1 MSMKRKVAKIK
12 ALKLAI
18 NREVWKR
25 DEALSQ
31 HGKDTESLFKDLEVF
46 YHKVRTY
53 FEVKSANKA
62 IRLYKRLDEAQKAS
76 DAVNK

>member
-1 MSMKRKVAKIK
+1 MKRKVAKIK

-31 HGKDTESLFKDLEVF
+31 HGKDNEVLFKDLENL
-46 YHKVRTY
+46 YHKVRGY
-53 FEVKSANKA
+53 FESLAARKA
-62 IRLYKRLDEAQKAS
+62 IRLYKRLDEAQKAA
-76 DAVNK
+76 DEVCK